1 MIMICVNFG
10 EKKFIGS
17 LFFFFFFLCHRA
29 CGNLVLQTG
38 IEPKPPTLE
47 ALSVNHQGSSQQ

>member
-10 EKKFIGS
+10 EKKIYRQSF
-17 LFFFFFFLCHRA
+17 LFLCHRA

-47 ALSVNHQGSSQQ
+47 ALSVNHQGSPQQ